1 MGGGPAQQA
10 GMEKRAPVEFNHAI
24 SYVNKIKVRI
34 AFCCGYFL
42 LWLPSIVWPFF
53 WAWCCRS
60 FVAYCFFDFLLLRTR
75 GYCWP
80 PAVTTPYSSTCGP
93 LNLD

>member
-53 WAWCCRS
+53 GLGVVEVLWPIVFS
-60 FVAYCFFDFLLLRTR
+60 ISYC
-75 GYCWP
+75 
-80 PAVTTPYSSTCGP
+80 
-93 LNLD
+93 